1 MKQTYR
7 VISGLIALGVLVQA
21 GAIAAGWF
29 TAIHDVDNGLVIDK
43 NYDGNAFHGIHGFV
57 GFNVMP
63 LLGLILLVVSFF
75 AAKSVPGARKW
86 GGIVFGLIVLQVALA
101 LFAFSVP
108 GTRRPARHQRAR
120 RLRAPPVRA
129 TMLTREAGAGPRQ
142 RGRRV
147 RRPAAGLR
155 LLGPRGVAPC
165 QLTSSAAA
173 GGCSCRRSSPSS
185 RWARWAG
192 TGSRAWCPRPTR
204 SWTWGTST
212 TAAAPRTST
221 APRRSASPT

>member
-7 VISGLIALGVLVQA
+7 VVV
-21 GAIAAGWF
+21 GADRPGRARPGGGDRRGWF
-29 TAIHDVDNGLVIDK
+29 TALHDVDNGLVIDK
-43 NYDGNAFHGIHGFV
+43 NYDGNAFHGIHAFV

-86 GGIVFGLIVLQVALA
+86 GAIVFGLIMLQVALA

-108 GTRRPARHQRAR
+108 ALGALHGINALAVFGTA
-120 RLRAPPVRA
+120 VRA
-129 TMLTREAGAGPRQ
+129 SMLTREAAAAREQ

-155 LLGPRGVAPC
+155 LVGPRGVAPC
-165 QLTSSAAA
+165 QLTPSAAVA
-173 GGCSCRRSSPSS
+173 AARPRRSSPSS
-185 RWARWAG
+185 RSARWAG

-212 TAAAPRTST
+212 TAAV
-221 APRRSASPT
+221 